1 MRDSS
6 LIRDGSRMSC
16 VPINRPLAILNRA
29 CYFDLRFNKRGKI
42 NKNFAIDQIRI
53 KRATAI

>member
-16 VPINRPLAILNRA
+16 VPMTRPLAILNRA
-29 CYFDLRFNKRGKI
+29 CSFDLRFNKQGKI
-42 NKNFAIDQIRI
+42 NKNFAIHQIRI
-53 KRATAI
+53 KRAAAI